1 MAGSVFAAC
10 DTVGTRLRTLAL
22 DLDTYAAQAEEFVGA
37 MDREYYLHF
46 AGHKAEFEI
55 EEIYARHA
63 GLFGRDVVDE
73 LRKRLAGAAPGDERR
88 RARYLLE
95 LAVGGLLGNETK
107 AEETELAE
115 REAALEIEVG
125 GKLMPYRQSAVEQA
139 NEPDAE
145 RRAEIERARLDA
157 LERELNPLHRQALER
172 SHELARELGWPSY
185 REMYSELKQIDLAA
199 LERQTSAFLRGTE
212 GRYRGA
218 VEPHLR
224 AQVGVGFDELRRS
237 DLPYFFRAQG
247 FDDLFPSERIVEAL
261 EHTLGGLGIDLHA
274 QENVRLDLEQR
285 PRKSPRAFCAPVS
298 VPGEVYLVIARHGGR
313 DDYAALFHEAGHTEH
328 YAHVEASLPFEF
340 RHLGDNSVTEG
351 FAFLFE
357 HLTEDPVWLRTMLGA
372 GDSNRRAD
380 YSGFVRASKFVFLR
394 RYASKLSYELELHG
408 GTRPLSEMPGLYAG
422 LLSDAVGVEWPVA
435 TYLADV
441 DAGYYAANYLRAW
454 AFETHLRSVLVER
467 FGPEWFRSAEAG
479 ALLRRLWR
487 EGQRLDAD
495 ELLAEVTG
503 AQLDFGVMENE
514 V

>member
-1 MAGSVFAAC
+1 MP
-10 DTVGTRLRTLAL
+10 LAV

-55 EEIYARHA
+55 EPIYERHA
-63 GLFGRDVVDE
+63 SLFGRDVVDE
-73 LRKRLAGAAPGDERR
+73 LRERLARAAPGDERR

-107 AEETELAE
+107 EEETALAE
-115 REAALEIEVG
+115 QEAALEIEVG
-125 GKLMPYRQSAVEQA
+125 GERMPYRQSAVAQA

-145 RRAEIERARLDA
+145 RRAEIERARLEP
-157 LERELNPLHRQALER
+157 LERDLNPLHRRALER
-172 SHELARELGWPSY
+172 SHELARELGWAGY
-185 REMYSELKQIDLAA
+185 REMYAELKQIDLAA
-199 LERQTSAFLRGTE
+199 LEQQTSAFLRNTA
-212 GRYRGA
+212 GRYRDS

-224 AQVGVGFDELRRS
+224 AQIGFGFEALRRS

-261 EHTLGGLGIDLHA
+261 ERTLGGLGIDLRA
-274 QENVRLDLEQR
+274 QPNVRLDLDQR

-328 YAHVEASLPFEF
+328 YANVEASLPFEF

-357 HLTEDPVWLRTMLGA
+357 HLTEDPAWLRALLGTGEA
-372 GDSNRRAD
+372 DQIAAYGAFTRA
-380 YSGFVRASKFVFLR
+380 AKFVFLR
-394 RYASKLSYELELHG
+394 RYAAKLSYELELHG
-408 GTRPLSEMPGLYAG
+408 GARPLTEMPALYSR
-422 LLSDAVGVEWPVA
+422 LLGDAVGVEWPA
-435 TYLADV
+435 TTYLADV

-454 AFETHLRSVLVER
+454 AFETHLRGVLVER
-467 FGPEWFRSAEAG
+467 FGPDWFQSAEAG
-479 ALLRRLWR
+479 ELLRTLWR

-495 ELLAEVTG
+495 ELLAQVTG
-503 AQLDFGVMENE
+503 ERLDFRVMEKE